1 MPGRWRIQTIRLQ
14 GVLVEACWRP
24 MEGDV
29 AGDFHDVIDLRDGR
43 AAIVIG
49 DVAGYGSAAA
59 HRADDLLISLRR
71 AFRTTHRPTDVL
83 EQVDAWVAAEPG
95 DLFATMACA
104 LVDPAKR
111 VVHVASAGHPPIA
124 VVQGG
129 TASFLNRIADP
140 PLGIAAERR
149 QISYP
154 LAGDGALFLYT
165 DGLIERRGTPLDEN
179 LLRLLKIAATMNA
192 ETGGGEALARRA
204 TDIYGQPADDATVVS
219 VRLRPRAELM
229 RSGERATGRTGR
241 EVKLRLYVDPRD
253 LRSARTEAVARA
265 LERVVPPQMEIDIE
279 VIDITAADGGLDT
292 DGVMAVPTIVRV
304 LPQPTIRVVG
314 GIRSPSELARAL
326 HLPLDEEES

>member
-49 DVAGYGSAAA
+49 DVAGYGPAAA
-59 HRADDLLISLRR
+59 HRAEDLLISLRR
-71 AFRTTHRPTDVL
+71 AFRTTNRPTDVL
-83 EQVDAWVAAEPG
+83 AEVGAWVASEPG

-104 LVDPAKR
+104 LVDPAER

-129 TASFLNRIADP
+129 AASFLNRIADP

-165 DGLIERRGTPLDEN
+165 DGLIERRGTSLDEN
-179 LLRLLKIAATMNA
+179 LLRLLEIAATMDA
-192 ETGGGEALARRA
+192 ESGGSETLARRA

-219 VRLRPRAELM
+219 VRVRPWAGLTETGGSDAE
-229 RSGERATGRTGR
+229 RSSR
-241 EVKLRLYVDPRD
+241 EVRLRLYVDPRD
-253 LRSARTEAVARA
+253 LRSARTEAVARE
-265 LERVVPPQMEIDIE
+265 LQRVVPSRLQIDIE
-279 VIDITAADGGLDT
+279 VIDITAAEGGLET

-304 LPQPTIRVVG
+304 LPKPTIRVVG
-314 GIRSPSELARAL
+314 GVRSPTELARAL
-326 HLPLDEEES
+326 HLPLNEEES